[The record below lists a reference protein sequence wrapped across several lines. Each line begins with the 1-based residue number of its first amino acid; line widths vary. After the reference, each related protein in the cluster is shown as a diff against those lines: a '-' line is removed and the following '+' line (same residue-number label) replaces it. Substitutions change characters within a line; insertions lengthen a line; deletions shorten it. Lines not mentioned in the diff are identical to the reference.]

1 MCVFKSEEHKKPT
14 QRYSLKIK
22 TKDCNTKKYEKVE
35 RVHSVTANAASEL
48 GRGQWVAQCFKLPR
62 NANLDSKYD
71 EILSL
76 RNEKRSRVKEG

>member
-48 GRGQWVAQCFKLPR
+48 GRGQWVAQYFKLPR